1 MKKIDLTAYSIGS
14 GNTFDIRTSLVAVLF
29 NEKVDPRELLKRDA
43 LATRIEQWEGD
54 TLLLENAEWQKVVGG
69 LSATDLKPFG
79 RDVVE
84 FVRRV
89 LDAPDVSVVEART

>member
-1 MKKIDLTAYSIGS
+1 MRKIDLERYDIGN

-29 NEKVDPRELLKRDA
+29 NEKVEPRELLKRDA
-43 LATRIEQWEGD
+43 LATRIEHADSD
-54 TLLLENAEWQKVVGG
+54 TLLLEETDWSKVVGG
-69 LSATDLKPFG
+69 LQATDLRPHG

-89 LDAPDVSVVEART
+89 LDAPVVDVQEKS